1 MSTYANEN
9 LSKRIRGVDLVTGL
23 LVAQR
28 SLSIDYELS
37 GIREQNV
44 KKCDL

>member
-1 MSTYANEN
+1 MSTYANKS
-9 LSKRIRGVDLVTGL
+9 LSKRIRGVDLMTGL

-37 GIREQNV
+37 GIKVQNV
-44 KKCDL
+44 QKCDL